1 MIRDIEVLNEIIT
14 IRKKTELLANPL
26 YNDFCGS
33 HFWGDIDKQLE
44 KIEKD
49 IENNLKLFGIIKDE

>member
-1 MIRDIEVLNEIIT
+1 MIKDIEILNDIKE

-33 HFWGDIDKQLE
+33 HFWGDIDKRLE
-44 KIEKD
+44 QIEKD
-49 IENNLKLFGIIKDE
+49 IENDLKTFNIV

>member
-1 MIRDIEVLNEIIT
+1 MIQDQEILNEIQT
-14 IRKKTELLANPL
+14 LRKKTELLANPL

-33 HFWGDIDKQLE
+33 HFWGDINERLE

-49 IENNLKLFGIIKDE
+49 IENNLKLFGIIKNE